1 MPTKRTPDTAL
12 MQTIDRDERVLA
24 CDLLRNLCDLL
35 RGVLDDL
42 LLGGPHLEVQQLQE
56 SVEYLVLSSRYH
68 GRALNNARISR
79 RGTIRRTPSEN
90 VPEPARPFLR
100 LGSYIGAFRSHQLLA
115 VELGQQAAA
124 PAPPGPESAES
135 AGPAPDDRSHCSSTY
150 RRDLTGAAIDAHLQG
165 DVWTI
170 DIDGQVHAFRPH
182 SGGSD
187 EP

>member
-12 MQTIDRDERVLA
+12 MQTIDRDARVLA

-42 LLGGPHLEVQQLQE
+42 LLGGPHLDVQQLQE
-56 SVEYLVLSSRYH
+56 SVEYLVVSSRYH
-68 GRALNNARISR
+68 GRALNNARITR

-100 LGSYIGAFRSHQLLA
+100 LGSYMGAFRSHQLLA
-115 VELGQQAAA
+115 VELGQHTAA
-124 PAPPGPESAES
+124 PAPARPEPGGSAT
-135 AGPAPDDRSHCSSTY
+135 PAPDDRSGRFSTY
-150 RRDLTGAAIDAHLQG
+150 RRDLTGAAIDAHLHG